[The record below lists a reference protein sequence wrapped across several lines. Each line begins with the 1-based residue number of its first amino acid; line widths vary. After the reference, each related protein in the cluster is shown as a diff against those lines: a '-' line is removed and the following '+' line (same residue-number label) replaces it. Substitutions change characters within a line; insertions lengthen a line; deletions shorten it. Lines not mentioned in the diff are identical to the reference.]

1 MSSENRFKYNQLIL
15 VETAYVEALALYCY
29 CKFNCLDFDSEIVK
43 RKKEDLNKFP
53 DFIINSRF
61 LEVVR
66 ALDTVH
72 GKQQKDIASM
82 FGNKDSKQQQLVAK
96 KNAELAKYKGKN
108 SHHIEFKAMNGV
120 TCAFPDL
127 RDYQSFI
134 DEIKNAIVGKYESYK
149 SRIINNELDLFV
161 VSYNC
166 IDDESI
172 KEIHCW
178 YKNNENFTSMFAN
191 VYIFYLS
198 SDNPSPNCVAK
209 LDKEKYEIRPVDY
222 GVDKNKLAETII
234 KLGWVD
240 GKKFL
245 K

>member
-1 MSSENRFKYNQLIL
+1 MNFKYNQLIF
-15 VETAYVEALALYCY
+15 VETVYAEALALYCY
-29 CKFNCLDFDSEIVK
+29 CKFNCLDFDNEIVK

-53 DFIINSRF
+53 EFIINSRF

-72 GKQQKDIASM
+72 GKQQRDVASV
-82 FGNKDSKQQQLVAK
+82 FENKNAEQLVAK
-96 KNAELAKYKGKN
+96 KNTELAKYKGDN
-108 SHHIEFKAMNGV
+108 SHHIEFGAKNGV
-120 TCAFPDL
+120 AYAFPDL

-149 SRIINNELDLFV
+149 SRIINSELDLFV

-178 YKNNENFTSMFAN
+178 YKSNENFTSMFAN

-198 SDNPSPNCVAK
+198 SDNPSPNCIAK
-209 LDKEKYEIRPVDY
+209 LDKENYEIRPVDY
-222 GVDKNKLAETII
+222 VLDKNKLAETII
-234 KLGWVD
+234 ELGWVD

-245 K
+245 KC